1 MAMIGLRDILKMHT
15 LTFHRG
21 PVTLRIGEPISTEG
35 MTTHQRAEL
44 TAQMR
49 EKIVEMLG

>member
-1 MAMIGLRDILKMHT
+1 MAMIGLRSILRMHT

-21 PVTLRIGEPISTEG
+21 HVTLRIGEPIPTDG

-44 TAQMR
+44 TALSRQ
-49 EKIVEMLG
+49 KIVEMLG